1 MKKSVALIAVLALVA
16 SAVFAQAAASGKT
29 DNLLFSDNTVITAEK
44 AGVATPQAKGKAP
57 SGKDALIVKAGVNNG
72 DIEYRF
78 RVDFKQPVAIKA
90 SKKCVIVWE
99 AIDKT
104 LAKQKGANMNLSLF
118 TLCKDDN
125 KLLRA
130 DANWD
135 ATKRDP
141 AADKKS
147 ILMKAGGFQ
156 GMNAV
161 FSFSSDAQ
169 EWTDTTIMAS
179 TKQLTGVELYVF
191 VAKGSSAPAD
201 SGIAITDVHFE

>member
-16 SAVFAQAAASGKT
+16 SAVFAQAAATGKT
-29 DNLLFSDNTVITAEK
+29 DNLLFGDNTIITAEK
-44 AGVATPQAKGKAP
+44 AGVATAQTKGKAP
-57 SGKDALIVKAGVNNG
+57 SGADAIIVKAGPNNG

-78 RVDFKQPVAIKA
+78 RIDFKKPVSVKG

-147 ILMKAGGFQ
+147 ILMKSGGFQ
-156 GMNAV
+156 SMNAV
-161 FSFSSDAQ
+161 FQFSIDTQ
-169 EWTDTTIMAS
+169 NWTDTTIEGS
-179 TKQLTGVELYVF
+179 TRQVTAIELYSF
-191 VAKGSSAPAD
+191 VAKGTTAPAD
-201 SGIAITDVHFE
+201 SGMAIVDVHFE